1 MESVQKVERQ
11 SRVHTNQRLTVE
23 EVAIIRAWAL
33 GPGALFTVSEQSR
46 RLAKGVEGWFM
57 NPKAVKPITIRQLL
71 MKESWP
77 GVKPDYTK
85 LQQWQA
91 TFTNKQ
97 RLS

>member
-11 SRVHTNQRLTVE
+11 SRLSTHQRLTIE
-23 EVAIIRAWAL
+23 EVAAIRAWAL
-33 GPGALFTVSEQSR
+33 GPGAFYNVSEQSR
-46 RLAKGVEGWFM
+46 RLAKGIEGWFL
-57 NPKAVKPITIRQLL
+57 NPAAVTPITIRQLL

-77 GVKPDYTK
+77 GVKPDYSK

-91 TFTNKQ
+91 TVTNRQ